1 MGTPAGSIES
11 ASDAVFD
18 REASYRR
25 YLEALLDGDRNHCRA
40 CFELWLAHTPDLR
53 VVYEDLVQR
62 ALYAVGELW
71 ERGKISVAREH
82 LATAISESLLH
93 LSYPRL
99 FAVRRSGKAAVVAA
113 IANDLHQLGTRMVAD
128 MLELHG
134 WRTHCLGANTP
145 LPDLLGFI
153 GQVDADLVAL
163 SSTVSANVWVLL
175 HAADAI
181 RAEFPG
187 VPIIVGGQAFQRG
200 GKELVERIAGV
211 HCLTTLM
218 ELESWLTTTH
228 AHAGT
233 S

>member
-71 ERGKISVAREH
+71 QQGKISVAREH

-99 FAVRRSGKAAVVAA
+99 FAMPRSGKTAVVAA
-113 IANDLHQLGTRMVAD
+113 TANELHHLGTRMVAD
-128 MLELHG
+128 LLELHG
-134 WRTHCLGANTP
+134 WRTHYLGANTP
-145 LPDLLGFI
+145 LPDLLGLI

-163 SSTVSANVWVLL
+163 SSTVSANMPVLL
-175 HAADAI
+175 QAVHAI
-181 RAEFPG
+181 RSEFPG
-187 VPIIVGGQAFQRG
+187 VPIVIGGQAIRRG
-200 GKELVERIAGV
+200 GSELAEQIAGV
-211 HCLTTLM
+211 HCLTTLA

-228 AHAGT
+228 AQSGA